1 MKKMKTGRKVVAACA
16 AAVAASALVSARQ
29 LKRAQR
35 EAGVRLAAYGAETAT
50 LSYGRMTYVDHGP
63 SDEVSDS
70 KELSDERLS
79 YKVSDGKRSSGKG
92 PSDSCSSRKSSN
104 CKEQGDRAT
113 EEVVLSAHGLY
124 GDYDQAYEN
133 VGTLSSRYRILA
145 PSRFGYLGSS
155 VKGEG
160 TPRQQAEAYVELLDR
175 LEIDRVF
182 VLGTS
187 AGGTP
192 AIRFALDFPER
203 TKGLILYCSAAP
215 WNEKPA
221 KIPRL
226 MGPPP
231 IVNRDL
237 PMWLVFPLYRRVYGM
252 GADVVHSMLP
262 LSKRKEGADLD
273 ARITNRDMAVSF
285 EEYPIEEM
293 QVPVLLL
300 HARDDRVAPFEAP
313 AGQVEGSLHRYPNL
327 EKKIF
332 EKGGH
337 FMIGHEREIDAIV
350 VDFIEKHG

>member
-1 MKKMKTGRKVVAACA
+1 MKKMKIGREVVAACA

-29 LKRAQR
+29 LKRALC
-35 EAGVRLAAYGAETAT
+35 EAGVRLAAYGAETAM
-50 LSYGRMTYVDHGP
+50 LSYGRMTYVDRRP
-63 SDEVSDS
+63 SDEASDG
-70 KELSDERLS
+70 KGLSDERPRN
-79 YKVSDGKRSSGKG
+79 KRPGDGGS
-92 PSDSCSSRKSSN
+92 
-104 CKEQGDRAT
+104 

-124 GDYDQAYEN
+124 GGYDQAYEN

-175 LEIDRVF
+175 LKIDRVF

-237 PMWLVFPLYRRVYGM
+237 PMWLAFPLYRRVYGM

-285 EEYPIEEM
+285 EEYPIE
-293 QVPVLLL
+293 
-300 HARDDRVAPFEAP
+300 
-313 AGQVEGSLHRYPNL
+313 
-327 EKKIF
+327 
-332 EKGGH
+332 
-337 FMIGHEREIDAIV
+337 
-350 VDFIEKHG
+350 

>member
-1 MKKMKTGRKVVAACA
+1 MKKMKIGREVVAACA

-29 LKRAQR
+29 LKRALC
-35 EAGVRLAAYGAETAT
+35 EAGVRLAAYGAETAM
-50 LSYGRMTYVDHGP
+50 LSYGRMTYVDRRP
-63 SDEVSDS
+63 SDEASDG
-70 KELSDERLS
+70 KGLSDERPRN
-79 YKVSDGKRSSGKG
+79 KRPGDGGS
-92 PSDSCSSRKSSN
+92 
-104 CKEQGDRAT
+104 

-124 GDYDQAYEN
+124 GGYDQAFEN
-133 VGTLSSRYRILA
+133 VESFSSRYRIIA

-160 TPRQQAEAYVELLDR
+160 TPREQAEAYAELLDR
-175 LEIDRVF
+175 LEIERAF
-182 VLGTS
+182 VLGAS

-215 WNEKPA
+215 WNERPA
-221 KIPRL
+221 RIPRL

-237 PMWLVFPLYRRVYGM
+237 PMWLAFPLYRRVYGM
-252 GADVVHSMLP
+252 GADVVRGMLP
-262 LSKRKEGADLD
+262 LSRRKEGADLD
-273 ARITNRDMAVSF
+273 ARITNRDMAVRF
-285 EEYPIEEM
+285 EEYPIEELR
-293 QVPVLLL
+293 VPVLLL

-332 EKGGH
+332 ETGGH
-337 FMIGHEREIDAIV
+337 FMAGHSEEIDAAV
-350 VDFIEKHG
+350 LNFIKRHE